1 MVFKPQTIVITN
13 PEPWLFHF
21 TFVARTRWDR
31 LKLAC
36 LCLGKLWAIL
46 TKGSYRYEIVFNSES
61 QDPSPSV
68 EGEPITE
75 RSPND
80 VTK

>member
-1 MVFKPQTIVITN
+1 MNFQPQTIVVTN
-13 PEPWLFHF
+13 PKPGRFDIAF
-21 TFVARTRWDR
+21 KARTRWDR